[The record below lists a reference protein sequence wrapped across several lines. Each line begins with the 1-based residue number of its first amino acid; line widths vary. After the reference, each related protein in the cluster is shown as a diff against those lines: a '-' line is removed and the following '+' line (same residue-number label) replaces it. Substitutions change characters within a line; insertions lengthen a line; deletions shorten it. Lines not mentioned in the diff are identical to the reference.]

1 MYHFLKS
8 FIKIPTYCFR
18 ICSSNCW
25 NLAALKKKIKLETPA
40 DKNKLK
46 KVQDKEFYCSFVIFL
61 AYSSFINFL
70 LLKVMHMVSKVWQC
84 IKDLQHTVAFTSIPF
99 RLIKTGDINTVFH
112 LANRGKN
119 QPYKNWMRHYTH
131 TFWLV

>member
-1 MYHFLKS
+1 MYQFFQL
-8 FIKIPTYCFR
+8 FIEIPTYCFK
-18 ICSSNCW
+18 ICSSNCYIW
-25 NLAALKKKIKLETPA
+25 LLLKKIKFETLA
-40 DKNKLK
+40 DKNKL
-46 KVQDKEFYCSFVIFL
+46 QDKEFYCSFVIFF
-61 AYSSFINFL
+61 AYSFINFL

-119 QPYKNWMRHYTH
+119 QPYKN
-131 TFWLV
+131 